1 MLKSLPGDLLMLD
14 LAAVRN
20 EVAPASDYIAL
31 AEGGRKL

>member
-1 MLKSLPGDLLMLD
+1 MLD